1 MSSVPNI
8 RQQTQENKSLTYIN
22 YKKKTRKSKLYL
34 KEIKKETDVWSKIS
48 KNFRL
53 YRYQYNRM
61 LFIWSIMQV
70 MTFTVDFRSYVQET
84 GFIW

>member
-34 KEIKKETDVWSKIS
+34 KEIKKETDV
-48 KNFRL
+48 
-53 YRYQYNRM
+53 
-61 LFIWSIMQV
+61 
-70 MTFTVDFRSYVQET
+70 
-84 GFIW
+84 